1 MPTFTDQAGR
11 TITLQTIPSRIVS
24 LVPSQTELLYDL
36 DLNEQVA
43 GITKF
48 CVHPPEWFY
57 TKQRVGGTK
66 KLHFPAIHQLSPD
79 LIIANKDENNKED
92 VEALGNHYP
101 VWTSDVNDLDQA
113 CDMIRQIGL
122 MTCRLA
128 KADKLIMDIKL
139 EFLQQAISMHNTR
152 AAYMIWNDPL
162 MSVGADTFCNAMLQ
176 HAGFQNVFADRSR
189 YPITTLKELLDL
201 DCKVVLL
208 SSEPFPFSQKHIDQM
223 QSQAPGMKFM
233 LVDGEMFT
241 WYGSRLRYAPR
252 YFMELQQKLIL
263 PL

>member
-79 LIIANKDENNKED
+79 LIIANKEENNKED
-92 VEALGNHYP
+92 VEALAKHYP

-122 MTCRLA
+122 MTGKLA

-139 EFLQQAISMHNTR
+139 EFMQQPISMHNTR
-152 AAYMIWNDPL
+152 VAYMIWNDPL
-162 MSVGADTFCNAMLQ
+162 MTVGADTFCNTMLR
-176 HAGFQNVFADRSR
+176 HAGFKNVFADRSR
-189 YPITTLKELLDL
+189 YPVTTLKELQDL
-201 DCKVVLL
+201 ECKVVLL

-223 QSQAPGMKFM
+223 QTQAPDMKFM

-241 WYGSRLRYAPR
+241 WYGSRFRNFRL
-252 YFMELQQKLIL
+252 
-263 PL
+263 